1 MNKRRFP
8 VSGAYLANRLATF
21 FLTVVIAATLIWL
34 IPRLSPVDP
43 AEAML
48 GRMAS
53 GAGFVENAD
62 QILSDLRDRYGL
74 NEPLWQQYFSYLKN
88 LAVFDFGLSVT
99 NFPTPVS
106 QLIAGALPWTVGLMI
121 ISIVFSFVIGNLAGA
136 LLAWEKTPKLW
147 KVAIP
152 AAMIFTSIPPIL
164 SGLLLMW
171 LFSTQ
176 LQWFPLSGSYGLNVT
191 PGLNWEFIF
200 SVIEHG
206 TLPALSI
213 VIVTFGFWALGM
225 RGLMT
230 TVQEEDYVRLAK
242 AKGLKPRYI
251 LYRYMV
257 RNAILPQV
265 TAFALR
271 IGLLVSG
278 QILVESIFSYNGM
291 GKLLY
296 DAILDQDFAVI
307 QGVSYIVILMTAFSV
322 LIVEILYPFIDPRI
336 RLDGEGS

>member
-1 MNKRRFP
+1 MSASSPPTIP
-8 VSGAYLANRLATF
+8 VRYLANR
-21 FLTVVIAATLIWL
+21 FLTFLLTVLIAATVIWV

-62 QILSDLRDRYGL
+62 QILADLRARFGL
-74 NEPLWQQYFSYLKN
+74 DEPLWKQYVVYIRN
-88 LAVFDFGLSVT
+88 LLVFDFGVSVA

-106 QLIAGALPWTVGLMI
+106 QMLAAAMPWTLGLMI
-121 ISIVFSFVIGNLAGA
+121 FSVIIAFIIGNAAGA
-136 LLAWEKTPKLW
+136 FMAWQETPRAW
-147 KVAIP
+147 KVVIP

-171 LFSTQ
+171 LFSAQ
-176 LQWFPLSGSYGLNVT
+176 LEWFPLTGSYGIFVT
-191 PGLNWEFIF
+191 PGWNWEFIL

-213 VIVTFGFWALGM
+213 VVVTFGFWALGM

-230 TVQEEDYVRLAK
+230 TVQGEDYVQLAK
-242 AKGLKPRYI
+242 AKGLRPRYI

-265 TAFALR
+265 TAFALKV
-271 IGLLVSG
+271 GLLVTG
-278 QILVESIFSYNGM
+278 QILVERIFSYNSM
-291 GKLLY
+291 GKLIY
-296 DAILDQDFAVI
+296 DAILNQDFAVI
-307 QGVSYIVILMTAFSV
+307 QGASYIVILMTAASV
-322 LIVEILYPFIDPRI
+322 LIVDLVYPFIDPRI
-336 RLDGEGS
+336 RHGGGR

>member
-1 MNKRRFP
+1 MSKSRFP
-8 VSGAYLANRLATF
+8 ISFSFVANRIGTF
-21 FLTVVIAATLIWL
+21 LLTVVIAATLIWV
-34 IPRLSPVDP
+34 IPRMSSVDP

-53 GAGFVENAD
+53 GAGFVENSD
-62 QILSDLRDRYGL
+62 QILSDLRERYGL
-74 NEPLWQQYFSYLKN
+74 NEPMLQQYFSYLRN
-88 LAVFDFGLSVT
+88 LVVFDFGVSVAS
-99 NFPTPVS
+99 FPTPVS
-106 QLIAGALPWTVGLMI
+106 QLIAGALPWTLGLMI
-121 ISIVFSFVIGNLAGA
+121 VSIILSFVIGNAAGA
-136 LLAWEKTPKLW
+136 YLAWEETPRLW

-176 LQWFPLSGSYGLNVT
+176 LQWLPLSGSYGLNAT

-206 TLPALSI
+206 TLPVLSI
-213 VIVTFGFWALGM
+213 VIVSFGFWALGM
-225 RGLMT
+225 RGLLA
-230 TVQEEDYVRLAK
+230 TVQGQDYVRLAST
-242 AKGLKPRYI
+242 KGLKPRYI

-265 TAFALR
+265 TALSLK
-271 IGLLVSG
+271 IGLMVSG

-296 DAILDQDFAVI
+296 DAILDQDFPVI
-307 QGVSYIVILMTAFSV
+307 QGISFVVILMTAISV
-322 LIVEILYPFIDPRI
+322 LIVDLLYPLIDPRI
-336 RLDGEGS
+336 RLEGGRS